1 MKNFLAAILTLAFS
15 ISTFAGAEKKVEEMT
30 NKVEHEVKDEAGKKI
45 EEVKH
50 EIKKEEVKK

>member
-15 ISTFAGAEKKVEEMT
+15 ISAFAVADKKVEEVT
-30 NKVEHEVKDEAGKKI
+30 SEVKEMKDEAGKKV

-50 EIKKEEVKK
+50 EVKKEIK